1 MSVPVLEART
11 LVAIRLPGPNL
22 AHLVGAPT
30 RPGLLREVMCRA
42 ADHPPVIVEH
52 QRGPGTRD
60 IYRRD
65 DKAVSLS
72 YRYEGTV
79 LR

>member
-1 MSVPVLEART
+1 MSVPVLEAKT

-22 AHLVGAPT
+22 
-30 RPGLLREVMCRA
+30 
-42 ADHPPVIVEH
+42 EH

-65 DKAVSLS
+65 DKAVSLT